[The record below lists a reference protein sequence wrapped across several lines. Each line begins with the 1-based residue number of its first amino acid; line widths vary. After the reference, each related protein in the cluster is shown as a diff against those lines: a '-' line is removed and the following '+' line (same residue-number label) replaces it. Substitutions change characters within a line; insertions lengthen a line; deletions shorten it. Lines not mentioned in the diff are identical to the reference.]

1 MWRFHAPLPPCP
13 CTAVLGRTAPGCADQ
28 CLWRRRWRHE
38 RHGHPGRRA
47 FARADDS
54 IADPAGAR
62 DRAYACPGTH
72 AGADAESCAIA
83 DSRAIAIAIAESFAF
98 AESESVTEPFSFSF
112 AEPVTLSVAVTE
124 PIT

>member
-54 IADPAGAR
+54 IADAAGAR

-83 DSRAIAIAIAESFAF
+83 DSRAIAIAESFAF
-98 AESESVTEPFSFSF
+98 AESESVTEPFSF